1 MAAESRTLDTNFA
14 APQQNTTAWELV
26 VFERRQRRVFRLP
39 EQGLVTIG
47 RGADCDV
54 RLDDSSVSRKH
65 ARLHLPSLEV
75 EDLESRNGTFLQDR
89 PAYAATSAVVER
101 SRPPEVRLVFGVRR
115 ALFPGFTLRLGQV
128 LSQVQPCAPALR
140 TLPVGPMTSDEHDG
154 APVLEDPAML
164 QLYALVERVADTSLP
179 LLILG
184 ETGVGKDV
192 LAAHVH
198 RTSPRRARPF
208 VRVNCGALSESLL
221 ESELFGHQRGAF
233 TGASEA
239 KPGLF
244 ELGHGGT
251 VFLDEIGELPLRTQ
265 VKLLHVLET
274 GQVTRVGGTKAQS
287 IDARFIA
294 ATNRELARDVQTG
307 SFRKDL
313 YFRINTLCLKIQP
326 LRERRADILPL
337 VRHFLLRSCAG
348 SGEHPPE
355 LLPETTEHLKRYGWP
370 GNVRELKN
378 AVDRA
383 WLLCAG
389 GALLP
394 EHFPTERE
402 LMNPAP
408 DVGALWA
415 DAEPT
420 QVCQRPPLDSSP
432 AAVGASELMEALNS
446 CSGNQ
451 TRAAELLGISRRT
464 LVNRL
469 NAYNLPRPR
478 KGRS

>member
-1 MAAESRTLDTNFA
+1 MDFV
-14 APQQNTTAWELV
+14 APQQNPSAWDLV
-26 VFERRQRRVFRLP
+26 VLERRQRRVFRLP
-39 EQGLVTIG
+39 EHGVVTIG
-47 RGADCDV
+47 RAADCDV
-54 RLDDSSVSRKH
+54 RLDDTSVSRKH
-65 ARLHLPSLEV
+65 ARLYLPSLEV
-75 EDLESRNGTFLQDR
+75 EDLESRNGSFLLGR
-89 PAYAATSAVVER
+89 PADAATSAVVER
-101 SRPPEVRLVFGVRR
+101 SRHPDERLVFGVRR
-115 ALFPGFTLRLGQV
+115 ALFPGLTLRLGEV
-128 LSQVQPCAPALR
+128 LSQLQHSAPAVR
-140 TLPVGPMTSDEHDG
+140 TLPAGPALLDDHEG
-154 APVLEDPAML
+154 ASVLEDPAML

-198 RTSPRRARPF
+198 RTSPRKAGPF

-274 GQVTRVGGTKAQS
+274 SQVTRVGGTKAQS

-307 SFRKDL
+307 RFRKDL
-313 YFRINTLCLKIQP
+313 YFRINTLCLKIRP
-326 LRERRADILPL
+326 LRERKADILPL
-337 VRHFLLRSCAG
+337 ARYFLLRSCAD
-348 SGEHPPE
+348 SRECPPE
-355 LLPETTEHLKRYGWP
+355 LPPETAEHLVRYGWP

-378 AVDRA
+378 AVERA
-383 WLLCAG
+383 WLLCG
-389 GALLP
+389 GGPLLP

-408 DVGALWA
+408 GVAALWA
-415 DAEPT
+415 EAEPT
-420 QVCQRPPLDSSP
+420 QVFQRPPLDSSH

>member
-1 MAAESRTLDTNFA
+1 MDFA
-14 APQQNTTAWELV
+14 PPPQNTSAWELV
-26 VFERRQRRVFRLP
+26 VFERRQRRVFKLP
-39 EQGLVTIG
+39 EQGVVTIG
-47 RGADCDV
+47 RGADCDI
-54 RLDDSSVSRKH
+54 RLDDASVSRKH
-65 ARLHLPSLEV
+65 ARLYLPNLEV
-75 EDLESRNGTFLQDR
+75 EDLESRNGTFLLDA
-89 PAYAATSAVVER
+89 PAQAVVSAVIER
-101 SRPPEVRLVFGVRR
+101 SRRSDERLVFGVRR
-115 ALFPGFTLRLGQV
+115 ELLPGITLRLGVV
-128 LSQVQPCAPALR
+128 LSQLQHCRPAVL
-140 TLPVGPMTSDEHDG
+140 TLPVGPGVAHDQED
-154 APVLEDPAML
+154 APVLQDPAML
-164 QLYALVERVADTSLP
+164 QLYALVERVADSALP

-198 RTSPRRARPF
+198 RASPRKAGPF

-244 ELGHGGT
+244 ELGDGGT

-274 GQVTRVGGTKAQS
+274 GQVTRVGGTKAQK

-294 ATNRELARDVQTG
+294 ATNRELARDVQNG

-313 YFRINTLCLKIQP
+313 YFRINTLCLKIPP
-326 LRERRADILPL
+326 LRERKADILPL
-337 VRHFLLRSCAG
+337 VRHFLRSSCAR
-348 SGEHPPE
+348 SGNPPPD
-355 LLPETTEHLKRYGWP
+355 LLSETVEHLERYGWP

-378 AVDRA
+378 AVERA
-383 WLLCAG
+383 WLLCG
-389 GALLP
+389 GGPLRP

-402 LMNPAP
+402 LMNLAP
-408 DVGALWA
+408 DAADLWV
-415 DAEPT
+415 DAEPPT
-420 QVCQRPPLDSSP
+420 QVCPSPPVDLAP
-432 AAVGASELMEALNS
+432 ASAGASEVLEALNT
-446 CSGNQ
+446 CGGNQ

-478 KGRS
+478 KGRG

>member
-1 MAAESRTLDTNFA
+1 MAAESRTLEVNII
-14 APQQNTTAWELV
+14 APPQNASGWELV

-39 EQGLVTIG
+39 EQGVVTIG
-47 RGADCDV
+47 RGADSDI
-54 RLDDSSVSRKH
+54 RLDDASVSRKH
-65 ARLHLPSLEV
+65 ARLYLPSMEV
-75 EDLESRNGTFLQDR
+75 EDLESRNGSFLMDT
-89 PAYAATSAVVER
+89 PADAAITAVLPR
-101 SRPPEVRLVFGVRR
+101 SRHGDERLAFGARR
-115 ALFPGFTLRLGQV
+115 VLTLGTTLRLGSV
-128 LSQVQPCAPALR
+128 LSQLEHTAPAVR
-140 TLPVGPMTSDEHDG
+140 TLPVGAATGPEERDDE
-154 APVLEDPAML
+154 PVLEDPAML
-164 QLYALVERVADTSLP
+164 QLYALVERIADTGLP

-192 LAAHVH
+192 LAARVH
-198 RTSPRRARPF
+198 RLSPRKAGPF

-274 GQVTRVGGTKAQS
+274 SQVTRVGGTKAQS
-287 IDARFIA
+287 INVRFVA
-294 ATNRELARDVQTG
+294 ATNRELAREVQSGT
-307 SFRKDL
+307 FRKDL
-313 YFRINTLCLKIQP
+313 YFRINTLSLKINP

-337 VRHFLLRSCAG
+337 VRHFLRRNCVSTG
-348 SGEHPPE
+348 MRVPE
-355 LLPETTEHLKRYGWP
+355 LTPETVEHLKQYDWP

-378 AVDRA
+378 AVERA
-383 WLLCAG
+383 CLLSAG
-389 GALLP
+389 GPLLP
-394 EHFPTERE
+394 ECFPTERE
-402 LMNPAP
+402 LLNPAP
-408 DVGALWA
+408 GLADLW
-415 DAEPT
+415 EELPT
-420 QVCQRPPLDSSP
+420 QVFQSPPLES
-432 AAVGASELMEALNS
+432 ASAPSGPNELIDALNS
-446 CSGNQ
+446 CGGNQ

-478 KGRS
+478 KGR